1 MRGITKDSF
10 AVIMGFTC
18 IDVSRM
24 RVDSKMLQ
32 YLCMVMHTA
41 SWKSTE
47 RNSIPQCEGIMMGA
61 DEAQF

>member
-1 MRGITKDSF
+1 
-10 AVIMGFTC
+10 MGFTC

-41 SWKSTE
+41 SWKSME

-61 DEAQF
+61 DEAQS